1 MFTRARRRVAAVAAA
16 LTAATAL
23 SVVGAAQP
31 ASAAPL
37 PIDWEA
43 DVTAQVGGLVN
54 QSATMNDGRFV
65 GEVELDNGTLSG
77 DMTLPP
83 ATLEFNALGLLP
95 VSTTFEV
102 NTVEPVSGTVDLTT
116 MAIEASYT
124 FDIEFTSMSLMWVLP
139 MLDPALTCMTSTP
152 ITVNLTGTLDPAAG
166 ATLTGQWAF
175 PEMKDCGGWMGLIN
189 GFIVGPNNTIEATIT
204 PPAGAPVPI

>member
-43 DVTAQVGGLVN
+43 DVTATVGGLVN

-65 GEVELDNGTLSG
+65 GEVELETGTLSG
-77 DMTLPP
+77 DMTLPA

-102 NTVEPVSGTVDLTT
+102 NTVEAVSGTVDLAT
-116 MAIEASYT
+116 MAIDASYT

-152 ITVNLTGTLDPAAG
+152 ITVDLTGTLDPAAG

-204 PPAGAPVPI
+204 PPAGTEIPV

>member
-1 MFTRARRRVAAVAAA
+1 MVTRARRRVAAVAAA
-16 LTAATAL
+16 LATATAL

-31 ASAAPL
+31 ASAAPM

-54 QSATMNDGRFV
+54 TAATMNDGRFV
-65 GEVELDNGTLSG
+65 GEVELETGTLSG
-77 DMTLPP
+77 DMTLPA

-95 VSTTFEV
+95 VTTTFEV
-102 NTVEPVSGTVDLTT
+102 NTVEPVSGTVNLQT
-116 MAIEASYT
+116 MAIDASYT
-124 FDIEFTSMSLMWVLP
+124 FDIEFTSMSLMWLLP
-139 MLDPALTCMTSTP
+139 MLDPALTCMTSAP
-152 ITVNLTGTLDPAAG
+152 ITVDLTGTLDPAAG

-189 GFIVGPNNTIEATIT
+189 GFVVGPNNTIEATIT
-204 PPAGAPVPI
+204 PPAGTPIPI

>member
-43 DVTAQVGGLVN
+43 DVTATVGGLVN